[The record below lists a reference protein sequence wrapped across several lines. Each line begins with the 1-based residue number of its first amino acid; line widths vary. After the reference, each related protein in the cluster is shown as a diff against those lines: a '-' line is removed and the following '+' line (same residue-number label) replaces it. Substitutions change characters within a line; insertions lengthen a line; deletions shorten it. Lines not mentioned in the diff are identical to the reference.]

1 MEYTIKDGRFYKVMD
16 GEQVIVISQMFENS
30 KLATDQT
37 VVFMSKEDYT
47 AATGIEVVEVPV
59 PEPKLPVVITENQ
72 PEEPTESSEENQ
84 E

>member
-16 GEQVIVISQMFENS
+16 GEKVIVISQMFENS

-47 AATGIEVVEVPV
+47 AATGIEVIEV
-59 PEPKLPVVITENQ
+59 PEPKIPEHIIPPVIEDKTEGTS
-72 PEEPTESSEENQ
+72 EPSEEI
-84 E
+84 